1 MIKVMASIRSTFL
14 ALAAAGLMLTGCGGG
29 GSDGDTAAALPPPPP
44 DGPTEYCVLGASVP
58 PAVTAVLPPG
68 FTQASLS
75 TATSTRFAA
84 SGLCASCHRADS
96 TVSPPSNFDTLTG
109 EQVDLTAD
117 WSGSMMAN
125 AARDPYFLAVVS
137 AESAASPAH
146 AGAIEGKCLT
156 CHAPM
161 AVYEAKQAG
170 TPFTLADLH
179 ASNLGK
185 DGVSCTLCHR
195 IEPGNLGTEDSFS
208 GNFLIGNET
217 GSARKIYGQY
227 ATVNANP
234 MINQVAFTPTYG
246 AHIRESRMC
255 ATCHTLTTE
264 AIDPATQEF
273 TDTEF
278 PEQMPYKEWL
288 ASSFSTTRSC
298 QSCHMPAA
306 DGPVRLSNFGPK
318 NTQTPFSKHHF
329 SGGNSFMLTMLK
341 QDRAST
347 NSLGLVADVSAL
359 EAAIVRAR
367 NNLAQNTARLD
378 ANPCRLDTTLT
389 VPVTITNLTGHK
401 FPTSYPSR
409 RSWLHVKVEDG
420 AGNVV
425 FESGNFDASG
435 EIVGLDVGYESHY
448 DTISQPGQ
456 VQVYETVMK
465 DVHDQLTYRLMHAAG
480 YLKDN
485 RLLPAGMSPSEPDPD
500 IRVVGIGTDANFI
513 GGSDKVTYSVNTTG
527 RSGPFKV
534 SVELL
539 YQSVPPRHVTALDP
553 YAGNSKVSSFKGM
566 YAAADKT
573 PERVASLTLSVP

>member
-1 MIKVMASIRSTFL
+1 MTYLRAAFFS
-14 ALAAAGLMLTGCGGG
+14 LAANCLLLTGCGGG
-29 GSDGDTAAALPPPPP
+29 GDAGTAAAPSV
-44 DGPTEYCVLGASVP
+44 GPTEYCVLGASVP

-68 FTQASLS
+68 FTEASLS
-75 TATSTRFAA
+75 AATSTRFAG
-84 SGLCASCHRADS
+84 SGLCASCHRADT
-96 TVSPPSNFDTLTG
+96 TVSPPSNFDALTG
-109 EQVDLTAD
+109 EQVDPVAD

-137 AESAASPAH
+137 AESAANPVH

-161 AVYEAKQAG
+161 ASYEAKVAG
-170 TPFTLADLH
+170 MPFTLADLH
-179 ASNLGK
+179 ASDLGK

-195 IEPGNLGTEDSFS
+195 IEPDTLGTEASYS

-217 GSARKIYGQY
+217 GSARKIYGPY
-227 ATVNANP
+227 TTVAPNP
-234 MINQVAFTPTYG
+234 MINQVAFTPVHG
-246 AHIRESRMC
+246 AHIRESKLC
-255 ATCHTLTTE
+255 ASCHTLTTE
-264 AIDPATQEF
+264 AIDPATQAF
-273 TDTEF
+273 TGQLF

-298 QSCHMPAA
+298 QSCHMPVA
-306 DGPVRLSNFGPK
+306 DGPVRLSNQGP
-318 NTQTPFSKHHF
+318 NRTQSPFSKHHF

-341 QDRAST
+341 QDREGT
-347 NSLGLVADVSAL
+347 NSLGLVADLSAL
-359 EAAIVRAR
+359 DASIVRSR
-367 NNLAQNTARLD
+367 NNLTQNTAHLS
-378 ANPCRLDTTLT
+378 ANPCRVDTLLT

-420 AGNVV
+420 TGNLV
-425 FESGNFDASG
+425 FESGNFDSSG
-435 EIVGLDVGYESHY
+435 EIVGLDVGYEPHY
-448 DTISQPGQ
+448 DTINQSGQ

-465 DVHDQLTYRLMHAAG
+465 DVHAQLTYRLMYAAD

-485 RLLPAGMSPSEPDPD
+485 RLLPAGMSPGETDRD

-527 RSGPFKV
+527 RTGPFTV

-553 YAGNSKVSSFKGM
+553 YPTSQITRFKDM
-566 YAAADKT
+566 YAAADKA

>member
-1 MIKVMASIRSTFL
+1 
-14 ALAAAGLMLTGCGGG
+14 MLTGCGGG
-29 GSDGDTAAALPPPPP
+29 GGSGGDTAAASPPPA
-44 DGPTEYCVLGASVP
+44 GPTEYCVLGASVP

-84 SGLCASCHRADS
+84 SGLCATCHRADS
-96 TVSPPSNFDTLTG
+96 STTPATNFDTLTG

-161 AVYEAKQAG
+161 ASYEAKVAG
-170 TPFTLADLH
+170 VPFTLADLH
-179 ASNLGK
+179 ASDLGK

-195 IEPGNLGTEDSFS
+195 IEPDTLGTEASYS
-208 GNFLIGNET
+208 GNFIIGSET
-217 GSARKIYGQY
+217 GSARKIYGPY
-227 ATVNANP
+227 ATVAPNP
-234 MINQVAFTPTYG
+234 MINQVDFTPVHG
-246 AHIRESRMC
+246 AHVLESKMC

-264 AIDPATQEF
+264 AIDPATQAF
-273 TDTEF
+273 TGTLF

-306 DGPVRLSNFGPK
+306 DGPVRLSNQGPNRTQSPFG
-318 NTQTPFSKHHF
+318 KHHF

-341 QDRAST
+341 QDRATT
-347 NSLGLVADVSAL
+347 NALGLVADLSAL

-367 NNLAQNTARLD
+367 NNLAQNTARLT
-378 ANPCRLDTTLT
+378 ANPCRVDSTLT
-389 VPVTITNLTGHK
+389 LPVTITNLTGHK

-409 RSWLHVKVEDG
+409 RAWLHVKVEDG
-420 AGNVV
+420 VGNVV

-435 EIVGLDVGYESHY
+435 EIVGLDVSYESHY
-448 DTISQPGQ
+448 DTISQPSQ

-485 RLLPAGMSPSEPDPD
+485 RLLPAGMSPGVTDPE

-527 RSGPFKV
+527 HTGPYAV

-539 YQSVPPRHVTALDP
+539 YQSVPPRHVAALDP
-553 YAGNSKVSSFKGM
+553 YSTSQTTSFKSM

-573 PERVASLTLSVP
+573 PERVASLILSVP